1 MAKLILY
8 DGMLGNTPDRQ
19 GWLAYGTIFPLI
31 SFQKAAS
38 ETNINRQTVRYSN
51 LKTSIRAEALSGYS
65 NYQSGSAKLVN
76 NTFPSLN
83 RSQGFNLS
91 FQLRINSETHSTN
104 DRAGFSVTLLG
115 SDKFGIELGFWT
127 NEIWAQQG
135 NGSTLFTHSSSEKA
149 FLSTTQWVRYDLLI
163 LDNNYFLSANGK
175 VVLRGSTKSYWDN
188 VASGMPYDPYEQAN
202 FLFLGDNTSRAS
214 ASADLASVAI
224 NAADFKTTGND
235 AVQGG
240 SDDDVINGQGGSD
253 RLNGAGGHD
262 VLIGGNGD
270 DWLNGG
276 SGHDRLIGQGGRDH
290 FLFDSGAAFSAANFG
305 IDVVMDFTR
314 SDNDRLVLDKT
325 SFTALKSP
333 AGHSLSAAEFA
344 SVAGA
349 SAAALSPALIVY
361 DSLSGAL
368 YYNQNRTL
376 SGFGSGDQF
385 ATLLGNPGLMASQ
398 FLVQA

>member
-1 MAKLILY
+1 MAKLVLY
-8 DGMLGNTPDRQ
+8 DGMVGNTPDRQ
-19 GWLAYGTIFPLI
+19 GWLAYSTNLPTI
-31 SFQKAAS
+31 SFQKATS
-38 ETNINRQTVRYSN
+38 EITIGGQTVRYSN
-51 LKTSIRAEALSGYS
+51 LKTSVRNEVLAGYS
-65 NYQSGSAKLVN
+65 NYKASSATLVN
-76 NTFPSLN
+76 RAFPLLN

-91 FQLRINSETHSTN
+91 FQLRINAETHSNN

-115 SDKFGIELGFWT
+115 SDKYGIELGFWI

-135 NGSTLFTHSSSEKA
+135 NGSSLFTHSPREKA
-149 FLSTTQWVRYDLLI
+149 FLSTTPWVRYDLLI
-163 LDNNYFLSANGK
+163 LDSHYFLSASGK
-175 VVLRGSTKSYWDN
+175 VVLRGPTKSYWDN

-214 ASADLASVAI
+214 ASTDLASVAI
-224 NAADFKTTGND
+224 NAADFKTIGND

-240 SDDDVINGQGGSD
+240 STDDVINGQGGSD
-253 RLNGAGGHD
+253 RLHGGGGHD
-262 VLIGGNGD
+262 VLIGGTGA

-276 SGHDRLIGQGGRDH
+276 SGHDRLIGQGGSDH
-290 FLFDSGAAFSAANFG
+290 YLFDSGAAFSAANFG
-305 IDVVMDFTR
+305 SDVVMDFAR

-325 SFTALKSP
+325 SFTALKST
-333 AGHSLSAAEFA
+333 AGYSLNATEFA

-376 SGFGSGDQF
+376 SGFGSGAQF

-398 FLVQA
+398 LLVQA